1 VTAKPRDDDVIDY
14 LRELSNW
21 GRWGKDDRLGTFNL
35 ITEDV
40 RVQAAGLVRDGT
52 AVSLAFD
59 IDPAHPD
66 VLGRG
71 TVVQRFMQLNE
82 VEALYGQPARF
93 DAVREYVGL
102 IPHGSLTHLD
112 ALAHFSWD
120 GQNYNGFPASAVRS
134 VAGSTQL
141 SVHQIDKGFFT
152 RGVLLDV
159 AATLGVP
166 WLDPGRAITPEEI
179 AATQKREG
187 VTVRPGDALF
197 VRTGNFARIAAEGAH
212 PEGHIA
218 GLSAAN
224 LPFLRERDIAL
235 LCSDGGHEV
244 IPAESS
250 NPDLAMPIHAVGIV
264 ALGLWLIDNAALDE
278 LARTCEQKN
287 RWEFLVC
294 VQPWRFVGVTSSAV
308 NPVAIF

>member
-1 VTAKPRDDDVIDY
+1 MATKLADEEVIAYMRD
-14 LRELSNW
+14 LSNW
-21 GRWGKDDRLGTFNL
+21 GRWGEDDRLGTLNL

-40 RVQAAGLVRDGT
+40 RVRAAGLVRDGT

-59 IDPAHPD
+59 IDPANPD
-66 VLGRG
+66 VLGHG
-71 TVVQRFMQLNE
+71 SVVQRFMQLNE
-82 VEALYGQPARF
+82 VEAMFGRPARF

-102 IPHGSLTHLD
+102 IAHGSLTHLD

-120 GQNYNGFPASAVRS
+120 GKHYNGFPASAVRS

-166 WLDPGRAITPEEI
+166 WLEPGRAITPEEI
-179 AATQKREG
+179 AATERREG
-187 VTVRPGDALF
+187 VTVRPGDAVF

-212 PEGHIA
+212 PEGHLA

-235 LCSDGGHEV
+235 LSSDGGQDV
-244 IPAESS
+244 FPGESS
-250 NPDLAMPIHAVGIV
+250 NLDLAMPIHTVGIV

-278 LARTCEQKN
+278 IARTCEQKD
-287 RWEFLVC
+287 RWEFLVS
-294 VQPWRFVGVTSSAV
+294 VQPWRMVGVTSSVV